1 LDAEVITGTEPLV
14 KSQIRKVGNSH
25 GVIIPKPLLDEAGIV
40 DGDVVTLKV
49 NKKGR
54 IVLAPVRAEVR
65 AGWAADSKAL
75 AQAGEAGRIWPNGQG
90 TRR

>member
-1 LDAEVITGTEPLV
+1 V

-25 GVIIPKPLLDEAGIV
+25 GVIIPKPLLDEVGIA

-54 IVLAPVRAEVR
+54 IMLTPVRAEVR

-75 AQAGEAGRIWPNGQG
+75 AQAGEVGRVWPERQGNG
-90 TRR
+90 R

>member
-1 LDAEVITGTEPLV
+1 M
-14 KSQIRKVGNSH
+14 KSQVRKVGNSH
-25 GVIIPKPLLDEAGIV
+25 GVIIPKPLLDEIGIA

-54 IVLAPVRAEVR
+54 IVLAPVRAESR

-75 AQAGEAGRIWPNGQG
+75 AEAGEAGRAWPDRNWPDA
-90 TRR
+90 RRSGR

>member
-1 LDAEVITGTEPLV
+1 V
-14 KSQIRKVGNSH
+14 KSQVRKVGNSH
-25 GVIIPKPLLDEAGIV
+25 GVIIPKPLLDEVGIA

-54 IVLAPVRAEVR
+54 IVLAPVRTEVR

-75 AQAGEAGRIWPNGQG
+75 ARAGEAGRLWPERQG
-90 TRR
+90 NSR

>member
-1 LDAEVITGTEPLV
+1 M
-14 KSQIRKVGNSH
+14 KSQVRKVGNSH
-25 GVIIPKPLLDEAGIV
+25 GVIIPKPLLDEIGIA

-54 IVLAPVRAEVR
+54 IVLAPVRTEAR

-75 AQAGEAGRIWPNGQG
+75 AQAGETGRVWPG
-90 TRR
+90 R

>member
-1 LDAEVITGTEPLV
+1 VNEVITSAEPPV
-14 KSQIRKVGNSH
+14 KSQVRRVGNSH
-25 GVIIPKPLLDEAGIV
+25 GVIIPKQLLDEVGIV

-75 AQAGEAGRIWPNGQG
+75 AQAGEAGQVWPNGQG
-90 TRR
+90 HGR

>member
-1 LDAEVITGTEPLV
+1 M
-14 KSQIRKVGNSH
+14 KSQVRKVGNSH
-25 GVIIPKPLLDEAGIV
+25 GVIIPKPLLDEVGIV

-54 IVLAPVRAEVR
+54 IVLSPVRAEVR

-75 AQAGEAGRIWPNGQG
+75 AQAGEGGRVWPERQA
-90 TRR
+90 R